1 MAVSVPV
8 TTKTRCTLEF
18 AQDIRNMSEIQ
29 LARTTHLC
37 TTFAVKMENLTD
49 IAERGGKKRTKR
61 REVREKGDSPGE
73 VLYVHQHGVLLHMQL
88 ISQQQQLH
96 QLLI

>member
-49 IAERGGKKRTKR
+49 IAERGEKKEQKEER
-61 REVREKGDSPGE
+61 
-73 VLYVHQHGVLLHMQL
+73 
-88 ISQQQQLH
+88 
-96 QLLI
+96 

>member
-8 TTKTRCTLEF
+8 TTKTRFTLEF
-18 AQDIRNMSEIQ
+18 AQDIRNMSVIQ

-49 IAERGGKKRTKR
+49 IAER
-61 REVREKGDSPGE
+61 VREKKNKKKRGE
-73 VLYVHQHGVLLHMQL
+73 REGRFTW
-88 ISQQQQLH
+88 
-96 QLLI
+96 